1 VSIDTGPSVLP
12 EAIYARLRASIINQG
27 FAPGTSITESAVAL
41 QFGVARPTAKM
52 AIERLVAEGLLRRE
66 LHQSARVPQLDRG
79 DILDLY
85 NNRAVIEGAAIDA
98 LAESGAVPAEA
109 MRAHRALVASAENAK
124 PFAEHD
130 IAFHRALVAGQP
142 SPRLARMHA
151 LLMGEIELCIG
162 QVQAGHLIDAKDV
175 AAQHQGILD
184 AVTAGDRTLAV
195 TRMRDHIHSS
205 RDVLLEHHDAR
216 SAR

>member
-1 VSIDTGPSVLP
+1 MSIDASPSVLP
-12 EAIYARLRASIINQG
+12 EAIYAQLRASIIDQG
-27 FAPGTSITESAVAL
+27 FAPGTSITESAIAL

-85 NNRAVIEGAAIDA
+85 DNRAVIEAAAIDA
-98 LAESGAVPAEA
+98 LAESAAVPADA
-109 MRAHRALVASAENAK
+109 MRAHRALVASAESGQ

-162 QVQAGHLIDAKDV
+162 QVQAGHLIGARDV

-184 AVTAGDRTLAV
+184 AVIAGDRNLAV
-195 TRMRDHIHSS
+195 SRTREHIDAS
-205 RDVLLEHHDAR
+205 RDVLLEHHGAR
-216 SAR
+216 STR